1 MLFDLIKFIFSFNPF
16 WRIGQNLWQL
26 VFEWIKAKKKGFW
39 DFLTFTSAVDASD
52 KTEKTK
58 LFKKKVAKTRSLYDL
73 FQDLQSSDGTIDIAN
88 LEKEVANEFDV
99 ST

>member
-1 MLFDLIKFIFSFNPF
+1 M
-16 WRIGQNLWQL
+16 
-26 VFEWIKAKKKGFW
+26 
-39 DFLTFTSAVDASD
+39 DASD

-58 LFKKKVAKTRSLYDL
+58 LFKKKVGKTRSLYDL

>member
-1 MLFDLIKFIFSFNPF
+1 MN
-16 WRIGQNLWQL
+16 WTQ
-26 VFEWIKAKKKGFW
+26 EKKGFW
-39 DFLTFTSAVDASD
+39 EFLTFTSAVDASD

-58 LFKKKVAKTRSLYDL
+58 LFKKKVGKTKSLYDL
-73 FQDLQSSDGTIDIAN
+73 FQDLQNSDGTIDIAN